1 MRNLQLRDAI
11 LARFVPGFK
20 YALENRETHR
30 FRDVPVTLHHLELFM
45 ISQQMPLHRYPVHAL
60 ECISAS
66 QDSSKREEFT
76 RRLEVLTQVHSR
88 FVLLLQSLV
97 HSSSLPVY
105 EQPEESFN
113 PRTPKNELREL
124 SFPAP
129 LSLSFDVEAA
139 AVPEIDTVAAPRPSY
154 KRHTLPKMKTTS
166 PSSPLL
172 SQQSLPKRRFSSLSR
187 RLSFFRTSSKVPPPP
202 PTVPRSLQFYSA
214 SWRRRD
220 TSISYALSELGADD
234 SPLER
239 PHRRFASVNNSRDSS
254 LSSPA
259 SSMAPMPV
267 IRSSSPHDIQMA
279 ISRTRAPILRVF
291 VPCAVMDEDAIAACE
306 EQLFDCGLWGH
317 LSTGDVVC
325 NIGFVPETTGN
336 NGGRDESD
344 RDRQWLLF
352 DGSALVLFAPPSSP
366 PLDDPLTLPS
376 PFYYA
381 HILAAHTN
389 QIYNIMLPP
398 SDFEEAPEPTLVY
411 STSKVPSPH
420 SHAGFASVK
429 KYMWIARVTRLART
443 QFSNFGE
450 GEAIG
455 QGWKG
460 EWVLEGDG
468 TCEGRQVLVDCIR
481 GCETEKRQWEF
492 VREKSG
498 GGRIWIKLLHS
509 APATTSPT
517 ADK

>member
-1 MRNLQLRDAI
+1 
-11 LARFVPGFK
+11 
-20 YALENRETHR
+20 
-30 FRDVPVTLHHLELFM
+30 
-45 ISQQMPLHRYPVHAL
+45 MPLHRYPVHAL
-60 ECISAS
+60 ECISATR
-66 QDSSKREEFT
+66 DSAEREEFT
-76 RRLEVLTQVHSR
+76 SRLEILTQVHTR

-105 EQPEESFN
+105 EQPEENYSC
-113 PRTPKNELREL
+113 RTPKTELREL
-124 SFPAP
+124 AFPAP
-129 LSLSFDVEAA
+129 LSLSFDVDAA
-139 AVPEIDTVAAPRPSY
+139 AVPEIDTIAAPRPGF
-154 KRHTLPKMKTTS
+154 KRHSLSKMKTSS

-172 SQQSLPKRRFSSLSR
+172 SQQALPKRRFSSLSR
-187 RLSFFRTSSKVPPPP
+187 RLSFFRSSKVPPPP
-202 PTVPRSLQFYSA
+202 ATTPRSLQHYSA
-214 SWRRRD
+214 SWKRR
-220 TSISYALSELGADD
+220 SPSLSYTLSALAADD

-239 PHRRFASVNNSRDSS
+239 PQRLFASANQSRSSS
-254 LSSPA
+254 LSSPTP
-259 SSMAPMPV
+259 SMAPLPFL
-267 IRSSSPHDIQMA
+267 RTSSPQDLQMA

-291 VPCAVMDEDAIAACE
+291 VPCAEMDEDAIAACE
-306 EQLFDCGLWGH
+306 EQLLDCGLWSH
-317 LSTGDVVC
+317 LSTGDIVC
-325 NIGFVPETTGN
+325 NFGFVPDN
-336 NGGRDESD
+336 SSSGGEDSE

-352 DGSALVLFAPPSSP
+352 NGFALVPFAPPSSP

-376 PFYYA
+376 PFYYT

-420 SHAGFASVK
+420 SHSGYANVK

-468 TCEGRQVLVDCIR
+468 TREGRQVLVDCIR
-481 GCETEKRQWEF
+481 GCEIEKRQWEF
-492 VREKSG
+492 IREKSG
-498 GGRIWIKLLHS
+498 GGRIWIK
-509 APATTSPT
+509 
-517 ADK
+517 